1 MKKVLILLAA
11 GFGGFAI
18 HAAVIDRVII
28 RQQWPWSTDV
38 KIEYQISGVDAA
50 APVDIVVTAY
60 DGATQLEG
68 THLQESLKGDIYGIV
83 KNGMGTIML
92 DPVKAFGAE
101 MGSLNDFS
109 VELSVTSS
117 SANVR
122 EVLYKIID
130 LDTGDMEDL
139 RRCDFYNGKYGSYE
153 TSFSK
158 IKSDFTTT
166 LTDVLI
172 WTEVTNRID
181 LMTNKMAF
189 RKISAKN
196 VVWQMGETDNGPN
209 GNDGP
214 DKYMNDPFWAK
225 LDADFFIGVFPVTQ
239 AQYYK
244 LRSDYGACCTNAEQY
259 PNHLH
264 YPVAGMQLGDV
275 ITDASYAFLKKFS
288 SKCGLTLTLPTEA
301 QWEFACRGGVYD
313 KALYSGKT
321 YSEAACSEISWN
333 RSSSGN
339 TTMCEV
345 GYLPPNAYGLYN
357 LLGNAGEFCS
367 TRWFSYPTESSQ
379 ASPELNPGHTVTSG
393 NFVWRGAN
401 YTLNYKNVSAAKH
414 VNTGQGNPWKSY
426 GVIGFR
432 VSFAAE

>member
-11 GFGGFAI
+11 GFSGFAI

-68 THLQESLKGDIYGIV
+68 THLQKSLKGDIYGV
-83 KNGMGTIML
+83 MKNGLGTIML

-130 LDTGDMEDL
+130 LDTGAVEDL

-214 DKYMNDPFWAK
+214 NKYMNDPFWAK

-239 AQYYK
+239 AQYVK
-244 LRSDYGACCTNAEQY
+244 FRSEDGYGRYCTNAV
-259 PNHLH
+259 NHLY
-264 YPVAGMQLGDV
+264 YPVAGMQIGGVLNN
-275 ITDASYAFLKKFS
+275 ASYTYLRRFS
-288 SKCGLTLTLPTEA
+288 NKCGLTLSLPTEA

-313 KALYSGKT
+313 KALYSGKD
-321 YSEAACSEISWN
+321 YVYGSLLEISWN
-333 RSSSGN
+333 KTNANGD
-339 TTMCEV
+339 MCTV
-345 GYLPPNAYGLYN
+345 GHLPPNAYGLYN
-357 LLGNAGEFCS
+357 LLGNAGEFCQS
-367 TRWFSYPTESSQ
+367 RWFTYPTESSQ
-379 ASPELNPGHTVTSG
+379 ESPVLNPGHDTTG
-393 NFVWRGAN
+393 NFVSRGGD
-401 YTLNYKNVSAAKH
+401 YTIARQNISAAARYNAS
-414 VNTGQGNPWKSY
+414 NTDLWRDY
-426 GVIGFR
+426 GPVGFR